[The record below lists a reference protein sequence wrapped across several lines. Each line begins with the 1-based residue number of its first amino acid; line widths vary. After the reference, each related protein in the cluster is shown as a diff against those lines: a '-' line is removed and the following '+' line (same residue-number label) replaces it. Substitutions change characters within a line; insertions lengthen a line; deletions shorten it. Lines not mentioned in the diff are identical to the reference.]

1 MTIPE
6 QWNLSRKHIRLA
18 LRNNRFVK
26 LNRLRHRINMR
37 SLRYFCA
44 TYAPVHVY
52 FSVVD
57 WLFPERVGRKHKA
70 KYAVPIGGEY
80 VVDVDSHNVWVPHNH
95 DRWRPVCTECLYISK
110 DLTLHICEAIEE
122 NYRDIQIVFSGRR
135 GFHIHVLDFNFR
147 DWTYYNPR
155 NPIKSHEVARF
166 KYTRSLAFTRYG
178 FNRPHFILATD
189 PMRIITLPYSLNG
202 QSGLVCLPIG
212 NRRDLERLCIE
223 SLVARARDYAHP
235 ELYESVFKLRL
246 ADTWRE

>member
-1 MTIPE
+1 MLPPHDIQRYYELAPMTIPE

-26 LNRLRHRINMR
+26 LNLLRPRINMR

-122 NYRDIQIVFSGRR
+122 NYRDIQIVFSGR
-135 GFHIHVLDFNFR
+135 
-147 DWTYYNPR
+147 
-155 NPIKSHEVARF
+155 S
-166 KYTRSLAFTRYG
+166 
-178 FNRPHFILATD
+178 
-189 PMRIITLPYSLNG
+189 
-202 QSGLVCLPIG
+202 
-212 NRRDLERLCIE
+212 
-223 SLVARARDYAHP
+223 
-235 ELYESVFKLRL
+235 
-246 ADTWRE
+246 